1 MGVGVNI
8 PTLSPYPFSLHLSH
22 TIPIYTYI
30 WICLSHIDYLF
41 VTLYLFP
48 LPYLPIT
55 LLVLSTLSPY
65 LFSLPVSSTGGTICS
80 PLKYNVSIGTPF
92 SSCNMIKVVY
102 CGRHELS
109 SNVILSNNNVLI
121 PRLRIYSLDFPYLIP
136 LPVLPYNVGY
146 NIFLHS
152 L

>member
-1 MGVGVNI
+1 MAGWVTVLSI
-8 PTLSPYPFSLHLSH
+8 PYYPFPLRLSH
-22 TIPIYTYI
+22 TYLIYTYI
-30 WICLSHIDYLF
+30 WICESHLFSCLSHLI
-41 VTLYLFP
+41 T
-48 LPYLPIT
+48 LPYHPT
-55 LLVLSTLSPY
+55 RFPSRSPY
-65 LFSLPVSSTGGTICS
+65 LISLLVSSTGGTICS

-92 SSCNMIKVVY
+92 SSCSMIKVVY

-109 SNVILSNNNVLI
+109 SNVILSNNVLI
-121 PRLRIYSLDFPYLIP
+121 LRLRIYNLDLFSLTGFPYLIP